1 MAAKILIV
9 DDEEILRKIYTD
21 RLTFEG
27 FAIENAADGEEALAK
42 VKSFGPNLILLDI
55 LMPKLNGLQVL
66 EQLNADPSLK
76 AIPVIVLSNVAND
89 ENIKKALT
97 LGAKDYLLKTNFSP
111 NEIINKIKT
120 LLDTGVEKSYR
131 ISPRDGYGDVIKLS
145 QDFPF
150 MNFYKCPSCGGNLV
164 FELKS
169 DTKNPDS
176 HEFVTSVVCD
186 LCKKKV

>member
-1 MAAKILIV
+1 MAKILIV
-9 DDEEILRKIYTD
+9 DDEEILRKIYSD

-27 FAIENAADGEEALAK
+27 FTIETAADGEEALAK
-42 VKSFGPNLILLDI
+42 IKAAAPNLILLDI

-66 EQLNADPSLK
+66 EQLNTDATLK

-89 ENIKKALT
+89 ENIKKALA

-111 NEIINKIKT
+111 NEIISKIKT
-120 LLDTGVEKSYR
+120 LLETGSDKVYR

-164 FELKS
+164 FELKG
-169 DTKNPDS
+169 DIAKPDS
-176 HEFVTSVVCD
+176 HEFITSVVCD

>member
-1 MAAKILIV
+1 MKAKILIV
-9 DDEEILRKIYTD
+9 DDEEILRRIYSD

-27 FAIENAADGEEALAK
+27 FDVETAGDGEEAVTKMQAAP
-42 VKSFGPNLILLDI
+42 PNLILLDI

-66 EQLNADPSLK
+66 EQMNTNPVLK

-89 ENIKKALT
+89 ENIKKALS

-111 NEIINKIKT
+111 NEIISKIKT
-120 LLDTGVEKSYR
+120 LIDSGSEKVYR

-145 QDFPF
+145 QDFSF
-150 MNFYKCPSCGGNLV
+150 LNFYKCPSCGGNLI
-164 FELKS
+164 FELRP
-169 DTKNPDS
+169 TQNPDD
-176 HEFVTSVVCD
+176 HQFTTSLACE